1 MTMLF
6 AAVHESG
13 IGTEGELRPSG
24 NYGRN
29 LRDFCRGSQAGST
42 RSVDP

>member
-1 MTMLF
+1 MS
-6 AAVHESG
+6 A

-29 LRDFCRGSQAGST
+29 RRTSAVAARQSAREVVTPS
-42 RSVDP
+42 